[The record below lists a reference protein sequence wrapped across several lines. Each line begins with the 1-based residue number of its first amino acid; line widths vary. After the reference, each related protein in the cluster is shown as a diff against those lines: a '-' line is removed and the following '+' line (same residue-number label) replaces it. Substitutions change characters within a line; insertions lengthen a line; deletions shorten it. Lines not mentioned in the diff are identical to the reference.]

1 MGDLNPIA
9 TSNEL
14 NASASSLANL
24 ATTYNLNINAKNTL
38 NNIDS
43 QILLKKDHLIKIK
56 NQELNEQIKHLQ
68 NYESSIINK
77 DRLIEETNLNINNN
91 DRNITVLIFSIVFS
105 IILCIFIFMY
115 VYNSISPKLFNLLL
129 ILIVIMYVILFL
141 YAYNIFYF
149 KTVVNFFDLRK
160 NRNIENT
167 VKNWSKFTNTD
178 LQKKLYGDKTEW
190 LDENC
195 DCEEAIDILPNE
207 QNISVKQIPGL
218 YYYDKNSPKQLI
230 VGNDDGPDA
239 DTSIINKGREV
250 DISNTSDKTIY
261 DKIDWVNHDNYGTNV
276 NIKQTGVY
284 TLNSNIGNSSNNGFN
299 NSSTYTA
306 NL

>member
-1 MGDLNPIA
+1 MGDLNPID
-9 TSNEL
+9 TFDKIQS
-14 NASASSLANL
+14 SASSLANL
-24 ATTYNLNINAKNTL
+24 ANANNLNINAQNTI

-43 QILLKKDHLIKIK
+43 QILLKKDQLIKIK

-91 DRNITVLIFSIVFS
+91 DRNITVLICSIIFSIFLCI
-105 IILCIFIFMY
+105 IILMY

-141 YAYNIFYF
+141 YAYDIFYF
-149 KTVVNFFDLRK
+149 KTAINFFDLRK
-160 NRNIENT
+160 NRNLENT
-167 VKNWSKFTNTD
+167 VKNWSNFTNTD

-190 LDENC
+190 LDKNC
-195 DCEEAIDILPNE
+195 ACEEANDILPNE

-230 VGNDDGPDA
+230 VGNNDGTTT
-239 DTSIINKGREV
+239 DTSIINKGMKV
-250 DISNTSDKTIY
+250 DISKITGKSIY
-261 DKIDWVNHDNYGTNV
+261 DKIDWVNHDNYETKE
-276 NIKQTGVY
+276 NIYQNGVY
-284 TLNSNIGNSSNNGFN
+284 VLNKKIGNSSNNGFN
-299 NSSTYTA
+299 NNSTYTA